1 MQADC
6 VLLVAALTAA
16 EEAPIGMASHFELR
30 AAGLACAAMA
40 AHSTAQSAAS
50 GPEPR
55 TSSPALERLL
65 TPITCAVSTQGGADA
80 AMTEEEQ
87 TSEGNRV
94 GEIG

>member
-1 MQADC
+1 M
-6 VLLVAALTAA
+6 
-16 EEAPIGMASHFELR
+16 FELR

-65 TPITCAVSTQGGADA
+65 LAQAAASPSMWKAKDA
-80 AMTEEEQ
+80 AVYLV
-87 TSEGNRV
+87 RAHALHH
-94 GEIG
+94 